1 MFQVFHPD
9 VAYVDMALPTC
20 FKRMFRVL
28 RMFHTYVV
36 KVDLDVAYVATTIHA
51 CFKCFICFRH
61 MLQIFY
67 LDVSKVD
74 WGVAHRG
81 RWLSSLLGRSRGSA
95 HMGFPCGA
103 RGGRRSVGLATD
115 AGAGTGA
122 GCRRRA

>member
-1 MFQVFHPD
+1 MLIWLYPHVSSACFECCACFILTLQVFYLD
-9 VAYVDMALPTC
+9 
-20 FKRMFRVL
+20 
-28 RMFHTYVV
+28 VV